1 MSGGGEGEDQ
11 EKKVYCFDAKDL
23 AYASIELSI
32 HGGGGG
38 GVMDD

>member
-1 MSGGGEGEDQ
+1 MREGKGRNQ

-32 HGGGGG
+32 HGGGGA
-38 GVMDD
+38 MDDWC